1 MGKKSGQ
8 VRDRKALGKEIDQI
22 GVYLDS
28 GMFNEEQVS
37 YFKEKL
43 KSLQQL
49 YGQPE

>member
-1 MGKKSGQ
+1 MGKPTVSI
-8 VRDRKALGKEIDQI
+8 RDKKALGKEIDQV

-28 GMFNEEQVS
+28 GMFNEEQKAH
-37 YFKEKL
+37 FKERL

>member
-1 MGKKSGQ
+1 MAKPAVS
-8 VRDRKALGKEIDQI
+8 VRNKKALGKEIDQI

-28 GMFNEEQVS
+28 GMFNEEQKAH
-37 YFKEKL
+37 FKEKL